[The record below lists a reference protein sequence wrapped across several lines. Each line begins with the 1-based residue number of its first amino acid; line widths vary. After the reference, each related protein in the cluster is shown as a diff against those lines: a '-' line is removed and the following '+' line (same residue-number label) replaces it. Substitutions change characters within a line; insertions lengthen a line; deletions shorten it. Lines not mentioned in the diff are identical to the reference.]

1 MMSRFG
7 ARPGSAHLAP
17 PGAGSGRLVLMLLTY
32 RVICL
37 GLAVLVAGAI
47 VRRRSFGEQVTA
59 GMVLIP
65 LLLRLF
71 LVK

>member
-1 MMSRFG
+1 MRVWGVRSKT
-7 ARPGSAHLAP
+7 AHSTAP
-17 PGAGSGRLVLMLLTY
+17 WVGSGRTVAVLLVY
-32 RVICL
+32 RLICL
-37 GLAVLVAGAI
+37 GLAGLVAASI
-47 VRRRSFGEQVTA
+47 LRRRPIGEQVTA

>member
-1 MMSRFG
+1 MM
-7 ARPGSAHLAP
+7 PIY
-17 PGAGSGRLVLMLLTY
+17 RL
-32 RVICL
+32 ICL
-37 GLAVLVAGAI
+37 GLAVLVAAA
-47 VRRRSFGEQVTA
+47 VLRRRSLGEQVTA

>member
-1 MMSRFG
+1 
-7 ARPGSAHLAP
+7 
-17 PGAGSGRLVLMLLTY
+17 MLLTY
-32 RVICL
+32 RLICL
-37 GLAVLVAGAI
+37 GLAVLVATAI
-47 VRRRSFGEQVTA
+47 LRRRHLGEQVTA

>member
-1 MMSRFG
+1 M
-7 ARPGSAHLAP
+7 
-17 PGAGSGRLVLMLLTY
+17 
-32 RVICL
+32 
-37 GLAVLVAGAI
+37 AVLVGAAI
-47 VRRRSFGEQVTA
+47 LRRRPLGEQVTA

>member
-1 MMSRFG
+1 M
-7 ARPGSAHLAP
+7 AVLLLY
-17 PGAGSGRLVLMLLTY
+17 RL
-32 RVICL
+32 ICL
-37 GLAVLVAGAI
+37 GLAVLVAAAI
-47 VRRRSFGEQVTA
+47 LRRRAFGDQVTA

>member
-1 MMSRFG
+1 
-7 ARPGSAHLAP
+7 
-17 PGAGSGRLVLMLLTY
+17 MLLVY
-32 RVICL
+32 RFICL
-37 GLAVLVAGAI
+37 GLAVLLAASI
-47 VRRRSFGEQVTA
+47 LRRRTFGEQVTA

>member
-1 MMSRFG
+1 MM
-7 ARPGSAHLAP
+7 LIY
-17 PGAGSGRLVLMLLTY
+17 RL
-32 RVICL
+32 ICL
-37 GLAVLVAGAI
+37 GLAVLVVAAI
-47 VRRRSFGEQVTA
+47 LRRRSLGEQVTA

>member
-1 MMSRFG
+1 MRLFG
-7 ARPGSAHLAP
+7 VGPRTAHCEAPGI
-17 PGAGSGRLVLMLLTY
+17 GSGRTVAVLLVY
-32 RVICL
+32 RLICL
-37 GLAVLVAGAI
+37 GLAVLIAASI
-47 VRRRSFGEQVTA
+47 LRRRRFGEQVTA

>member
-1 MMSRFG
+1 MM
-7 ARPGSAHLAP
+7 LIY
-17 PGAGSGRLVLMLLTY
+17 RL
-32 RVICL
+32 ICL
-37 GLAVLVAGAI
+37 GLAVLVGAAI
-47 VRRRSFGEQVTA
+47 LRRRSLGEQVTA

>member
-1 MMSRFG
+1 V
-7 ARPGSAHLAP
+7 LLVY
-17 PGAGSGRLVLMLLTY
+17 RL
-32 RVICL
+32 ICL
-37 GLAVLVAGAI
+37 GLAVLIAASI
-47 VRRRSFGEQVTA
+47 LRRRRFGEQVTA

>member
-1 MMSRFG
+1 
-7 ARPGSAHLAP
+7 
-17 PGAGSGRLVLMLLTY
+17 MLLLY
-32 RVICL
+32 RAICL
-37 GLAVLVAGAI
+37 GLAVLVAAAI